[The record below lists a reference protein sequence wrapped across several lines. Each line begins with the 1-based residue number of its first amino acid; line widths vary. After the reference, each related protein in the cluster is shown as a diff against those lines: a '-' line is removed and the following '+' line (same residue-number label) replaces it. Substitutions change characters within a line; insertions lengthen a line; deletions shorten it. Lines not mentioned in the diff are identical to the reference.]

1 MHKTMKDTEEPLSP
15 IFHYLLK
22 TWREV
27 EIENEEKW
35 KLWEFSAPEPET
47 EDEPSEKPPQKQKK
61 KIVTER
67 EIKEDEVDYGGQD
80 EYSVSDAPHGESG
93 EEERQNGHR
102 GDDEGSY
109 EEPSPNSESQDEA
122 RPKSKVKA
130 KAKFMP
136 TSRDRPPQ
144 RKRSPPV
151 K

>member
-1 MHKTMKDTEEPLSP
+1 M
-15 IFHYLLK
+15 
-22 TWREV
+22 
-27 EIENEEKW
+27 
-35 KLWEFSAPEPET
+35 
-47 EDEPSEKPPQKQKK
+47 
-61 KIVTER
+61 
-67 EIKEDEVDYGGQD
+67 DYGGQD

-136 TSRDRPPQ
+136 TNRDRPPQ
-144 RKRSPPV
+144 RNRSPPV
-151 K
+151 KLTENHFPNDGDNNWHVQRWKKQRRGPALEPVTPERT